1 MSSRRTSPSSAAP
14 CRSATRANSPLP
26 APGIEDVEVE
36 DAEDAE
42 DDDAVL
48 ADADDLEDD
57 ADAIG
62 PEIDVETDND
72 EADR

>member
-1 MSSRRTSPSSAAP
+1 MDIAAILVAAGSGSRFGADTPKQFLPLLGRPVIRHAAE
-14 CRSATRANSPLP
+14 R
-26 APGIEDVEVE
+26 
-36 DAEDAE
+36 
-42 DDDAVL
+42 L
-48 ADADDLEDD
+48 ARHVRWLQPVGD